1 MEHGE
6 DLATA
11 LRREFREETGYEI
24 DILENIG
31 VKDFKLPWTWKDYN
45 YVHHIAVYYLVRI
58 IGGKIDMPDQF
69 NGQDSLGAVWIHIN
83 DVDIN
88 NASPLV
94 LEAIK
99 WLEQKRFDIEV
110 SIYEDWK
117 LKGKMT
123 RPFYTDD
130 GI

>member
-11 LRREFREETGYEI
+11 LRRAFREETGYEI
-24 DILENIG
+24 EILENIG

-69 NGQDSLGAVWIHIN
+69 NGQDSLGAVWININ
-83 DVDIN
+83 GVNID
-88 NASPLV
+88 NAFPLV

-110 SIYEDWK
+110 SAYKDWK
-117 LKGKMT
+117 VKG
-123 RPFYTDD
+123 
-130 GI
+130 